1 MAPLIGITGRSVN
14 GDIFSGQNLHLA
26 ESPVDLFFA
35 EYARKVALSGGLPL
49 MIPMIDM
56 PANYINYLDALIL
69 TGGGDV
75 DPLLWNGPSAYSHG
89 VSRERDE
96 FEVGLLEAAFEK
108 QIPVLGICRG
118 AQLLNVALGGSLE
131 PNLPWDE
138 GDRHCLRSSD
148 RNERRHTVEFA
159 SKSILSKVYES
170 TIEVNSFHHQAVKN
184 IGVGLKSTG
193 WSPDGTIESV
203 EHENGRVV
211 GVQWHPEMQTGVDL
225 IFPWLVEQS
234 RFKITK

>member
-1 MAPLIGITGRSVN
+1 
-14 GDIFSGQNLHLA
+14 
-26 ESPVDLFFA
+26 
-35 EYARKVALSGGLPL
+35 
-49 MIPMIDM
+49 MIPMVDM
-56 PANYINYLDALIL
+56 PANYIDCLDALIL

-75 DPLLWNGPSAYSHG
+75 DPVLWNGPSVYSHG

-96 FEVGLLEAAFEK
+96 FEMGLLKAALEK

-131 PNLPWDE
+131 PHLPWDG
-138 GDRHCLRSSD
+138 GDQHCLRSSD
-148 RNERRHTVEFA
+148 RNERRHTVQFE

-184 IGVGLKSTG
+184 LGAGLKSTG
-193 WSPDGTIESV
+193 WSPDGTIESL

-225 IFPWLVEQS
+225 IFRWLVEQS
-234 RFKITK
+234 RP